1 MIPRLYKHNETKFNH
16 NGEGLLKDIIKCRV
30 VHERNGQYDLELEY
44 KSKSRLS
51 DKIIKGNLI
60 KADAGKRFKNQLFRV
75 YNIKKSLNNTIIAY
89 ANHISFDLRNNFIP
103 IVNLKNVSCMT
114 ALNTMAKSMA
124 LENSFIF
131 ETDITHSADFTVERV
146 DVLSALGGIRGSI
159 IDTFGN
165 GANIVRDNFKISILQ
180 NVGYDNNILISYKKN
195 LLDLNF
201 EDGKE
206 VITGIYP
213 YVQFSE
219 GINSETQ
226 INKEILE
233 LPEKYLYIEGHENA
247 KVKKVIGVDFSE
259 NKDINT
265 VDKLREAGNKYLK
278 NLAKDMPS
286 IKVKFVDKEN
296 LNEFENVSQ
305 LQTLDLY
312 DTVIVRYIL
321 LGINYKTKINK
332 VVYDVLKEEYEEIEL
347 GEKRTNLASSL
358 NDKDKNIKDEIKNNI
373 DFVKQVIEHATS
385 QITGNSG
392 GHVMLW
398 PPDKPSEIFF
408 MDTDNPNT
416 ARNVLRINREG
427 IGFSNNGINGPFRT
441 AWTSDGSFYADFI
454 TAGILTAISIQ
465 NADGSLQIDLS
476 GTNGINFL
484 KNGVRAIEI
493 AGQVM
498 KFFDWDGIGDPVA
511 EIFSARLGG
520 DENMPGLM
528 IGNTKEG
535 FVSIGYRD
543 EHNPKTYPRYMLFD
557 IHNLSGE
564 APYPIMMNKPVC
576 FDVEL
581 VLGRDGLNEM
591 YTSIGKD
598 FINKVTNSWGVV
610 NKSNGF
616 WRIKNGHTTFELSSD
631 LTRKIYC
638 LISEDETF
646 FAKDGHKYARFNPGK
661 FAFWDSIGNG
671 YFFVSDIGNLV
682 SKLKFFAENG
692 MVVNGDFQV
701 YGNKNCIQKT
711 EKYGDR
717 NFYSVEDCESYL
729 TDRSMHLMTVEEVIH
744 GDKVTYERVIL
755 LDNVFKDS
763 VNLDLDYTVEIVK
776 QSWGDYRIKEQTK
789 DYFVVE
795 SDRTDFTFKYVIT
808 AKRKGF
814 EDERNKEV
822 FLDTE
827 KYSLNEKNLLNELSK
842 NHNLNIDNIN
852 NLPNP
857 INNEY
862 WRLYTKNKIK

>member
-1 MIPRLYKHNETKFNH
+1 
-16 NGEGLLKDIIKCRV
+16 
-30 VHERNGQYDLELEY
+30 
-44 KSKSRLS
+44 
-51 DKIIKGNLI
+51 
-60 KADAGKRFKNQLFRV
+60 
-75 YNIKKSLNNTIIAY
+75 
-89 ANHISFDLRNNFIP
+89 
-103 IVNLKNVSCMT
+103 
-114 ALNTMAKSMA
+114 
-124 LENSFIF
+124 
-131 ETDITHSADFTVERV
+131 
-146 DVLSALGGIRGSI
+146 
-159 IDTFGN
+159 
-165 GANIVRDNFKISILQ
+165 
-180 NVGYDNNILISYKKN
+180 
-195 LLDLNF
+195 
-201 EDGKE
+201 
-206 VITGIYP
+206 
-213 YVQFSE
+213 
-219 GINSETQ
+219 
-226 INKEILE
+226 
-233 LPEKYLYIEGHENA
+233 
-247 KVKKVIGVDFSE
+247 
-259 NKDINT
+259 
-265 VDKLREAGNKYLK
+265 
-278 NLAKDMPS
+278 MPS

-520 DENMPGLM
+520 DENKPGLM

-535 FVSIGYRD
+535 YISIGYRD
-543 EHNPKTYPRYMLFD
+543 ENNPKTYYKYMLFD

-564 APYPIMMNKPVC
+564 APYPIIMNKPVC
-576 FDVEL
+576 FDIEL
-581 VLGRDGLNEM
+581 VLDREGLNEI

-598 FINKVTNSWGVV
+598 FINKATNYWGVV
-610 NKSNGF
+610 NKSNGY
-616 WRIKNGHTTFELSSD
+616 WRVRNGHGTLELFD
-631 LTRKIYC
+631 VFTGNRYC

-646 FAKDGHKYARFNPGK
+646 FGKDGRKYASFEPNFFTLR
-661 FAFWDSIGNG
+661 DSNNLAYLFKSIE
-671 YFFVSDIGNLV
+671 GNLV
-682 SKLKFFAENG
+682 SKLKFFADNG
-692 MVVNGDFQV
+692 MVVSNDLQV

-729 TDRSMHLMTVEEVIH
+729 TDRSMHLMTVEKVQH
-744 GDKVTYERVIL
+744 GDKVSYERVIL
-755 LDNVFKDS
+755 LDNIFKDS
-763 VNLDLDYTVEIVK
+763 VNLNINYTVEIIK

-789 DYFVVE
+789 DYFVIE
-795 SDRTDFTFKYVIT
+795 SDRPDFTFKYVIT

-822 FLDTE
+822 FLDAE
-827 KYSLNEKNLLNELSK
+827 KYSLNENSLLNELTN
-842 NHNLNIDNIN
+842 NHNLNIDTIN

-862 WRLYTKNKIK
+862 WRLYTKNKIVGD

>member
-1 MIPRLYKHNETKFNH
+1 
-16 NGEGLLKDIIKCRV
+16 
-30 VHERNGQYDLELEY
+30 
-44 KSKSRLS
+44 
-51 DKIIKGNLI
+51 
-60 KADAGKRFKNQLFRV
+60 
-75 YNIKKSLNNTIIAY
+75 
-89 ANHISFDLRNNFIP
+89 
-103 IVNLKNVSCMT
+103 
-114 ALNTMAKSMA
+114 
-124 LENSFIF
+124 
-131 ETDITHSADFTVERV
+131 
-146 DVLSALGGIRGSI
+146 
-159 IDTFGN
+159 
-165 GANIVRDNFKISILQ
+165 
-180 NVGYDNNILISYKKN
+180 
-195 LLDLNF
+195 
-201 EDGKE
+201 
-206 VITGIYP
+206 
-213 YVQFSE
+213 
-219 GINSETQ
+219 
-226 INKEILE
+226 
-233 LPEKYLYIEGHENA
+233 
-247 KVKKVIGVDFSE
+247 
-259 NKDINT
+259 
-265 VDKLREAGNKYLK
+265 
-278 NLAKDMPS
+278 
-286 IKVKFVDKEN
+286 
-296 LNEFENVSQ
+296 
-305 LQTLDLY
+305 
-312 DTVIVRYIL
+312 
-321 LGINYKTKINK
+321 
-332 VVYDVLKEEYEEIEL
+332 
-347 GEKRTNLASSL
+347 
-358 NDKDKNIKDEIKNNI
+358 
-373 DFVKQVIEHATS
+373 
-385 QITGNSG
+385 
-392 GHVMLW
+392 
-398 PPDKPSEIFF
+398 
-408 MDTDNPNT
+408 
-416 ARNVLRINREG
+416 
-427 IGFSNNGINGPFRT
+427 
-441 AWTSDGSFYADFI
+441 
-454 TAGILTAISIQ
+454 
-465 NADGSLQIDLS
+465 
-476 GTNGINFL
+476 
-484 KNGVRAIEI
+484 IEI

-520 DENMPGLM
+520 DENKPGLM

-543 EHNPKTYPRYMLFD
+543 EQNPKTYPKYMLFD

-598 FINKVTNSWGVV
+598 FINKATNYWGVL
-610 NKSNGF
+610 NKSNGY
-616 WRIKNGHTTFELSSD
+616 WRIRNGHGTLELFEAF
-631 LTRKIYC
+631 TGNRYC

-661 FAFWDSIGNG
+661 FAFWDSIGNR

-852 NLPNP
+852 NLSNP

>member
-493 AGQVM
+493 AGSIM
-498 KFFDWDGIGDPVA
+498 RFFDWDGIGEPIA
-511 EIFSARLGG
+511 EIFSSRLGG
-520 DENMPGLM
+520 DENRPGLT

-535 FVSIGYRD
+535 CISIGYRD
-543 EHNPKTYPRYMLFD
+543 ENNPKTYPKYMLFD

-616 WRIKNGHTTFELSSD
+616 WKMKNGH
-631 LTRKIYC
+631 
-638 LISEDETF
+638 DETF
-646 FAKDGHKYARFNPGK
+646 FAKDGYKYASFKPGILE
-661 FAFWDSIGNG
+661 FWDSNRNG
-671 YFFVSDIGNLV
+671 YFFVSNLGNLV
-682 SKLKFFAENG
+682 SKLKFFADNG
-692 MVVNGDFQV
+692 MVVNNDLQV

-729 TDRSMHLMTVEEVIH
+729 TDRSMHLMTVEKVQH
-744 GDKVTYERVIL
+744 GDKVSYERVIL

-763 VNLDLDYTVEIVK
+763 VNLDLDYTVEINK
-776 QSWGDYRIKEQTK
+776 QGPGDFWIKEQTK

-795 SDRTDFTFKYVIT
+795 SDRPDFTFKYVIT

-827 KYSLNEKNLLNELSK
+827 TYSLNENNSSGDVSV
-842 NHNLNIDNIN
+842 NNDLNINDIN

-862 WRLYTKNKIK
+862 WRLYTKNKIAGDSK